1 MIGSPVD
8 PALNTL
14 GPPVA
19 RLSALARRAEVA
31 AVIVRDPATA
41 SWLGVD
47 EPDAGEVIVSDG
59 EARPV
64 SLGGA
69 SDPEGLERELARMGL
84 REVPRLGLVSTS
96 PPAWPAGRRWV
107 DLTVAIE
114 WARTVKDPDELR
126 RIEDACELVAVG
138 HRALRQLCEPGISEV
153 ELWEATRAELDRASP
168 EPVEALVDLMAGK
181 RTELVGQPP
190 GKTRI
195 EAGAPVLFDL
205 SPRRRGYWA
214 DSCAT
219 IVCGKPPR
227 AIAERHRVVLDA
239 LESGLE
245 AARPGVSTGAVDAA
259 ARSRLAR
266 AGLACPHHIGHGVGT
281 APQEPPWLSPGSETL
296 LEERMVI
303 ALEPGAYSDG
313 FGVRLEHLAV
323 IETDGARPLTRHSLS
338 LTREVH

>member
-1 MIGSPVD
+1 MFVSPGD
-8 PALNTL
+8 PAPNKL
-14 GPPVA
+14 GPRVA
-19 RLSALARRAEVA
+19 RLSALARRAGVA

-47 EPDAGEVIVSDG
+47 EPEADEVIVSEG

-69 SDPEGLERELARMGL
+69 SDPEGLQGELAKLGL
-84 REVPRLGLVSTS
+84 GTAPKLGLVSTS
-96 PPAWPAGRRWV
+96 PGARPAGRRWV
-107 DLTVAIE
+107 DLTVAV
-114 WARTVKDPDELR
+114 ARARAVKDPDELG

-153 ELWEATRAELDRASP
+153 ELWEATRAELDLTSP
-168 EPVEALVDLMAGK
+168 EPVEAVVDLMAGK
-181 RTELVGQPP
+181 RTELIGQPP
-190 GKTRI
+190 GKTRV
-195 EAGAPVLFDL
+195 EAGHPVLFDL
-205 SPRRRGYWA
+205 APRLRGYWA

-227 AIAERHRVVLDA
+227 AIADRHRAVLDA

-245 AARPGVSTGAVDAA
+245 AAGPGVNTGAVDAA
-259 ARSRLAR
+259 VRSRLAG
-266 AGLACPHHIGHGVGT
+266 AGLVCPHHIGHGVGT
-281 APQEPPWLSPGSETL
+281 APQEPLWVLSGSETV

-303 ALEPGAYSDG
+303 ALEPGVYSDG

-323 IETDGARPLTRHSLS
+323 IEAHGAEPLTRHSLS